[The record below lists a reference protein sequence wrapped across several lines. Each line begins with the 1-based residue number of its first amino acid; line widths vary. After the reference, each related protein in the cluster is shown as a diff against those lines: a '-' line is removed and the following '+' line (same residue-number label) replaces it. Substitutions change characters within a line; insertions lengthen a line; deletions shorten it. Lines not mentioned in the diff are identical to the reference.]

1 MKAQE
6 LLRSSVNLKNNNS
19 DVIKDIEGTLEEKM
33 KNLNNNDWE
42 KILNNE

>member
-1 MKAQE
+1 MKEQE

-19 DVIKDIEGTLEEKM
+19 DVIKDIEGTLEENM

>member
-19 DVIKDIEGTLEEKM
+19 DVIKDIESTLEENM

-42 KILNNE
+42 IGNFC

>member
-19 DVIKDIEGTLEEKM
+19 DVIKDIESTLEENM